1 MSVNPIAYMDGR
13 QVTLEDVQRHGKGLT
28 CPTCGGRL
36 VVKDGRGRFVARERP
51 RNRAKG
57 KHFAHTA
64 NSGCH
69 GEGAVHYQVKKNLCE
84 DINSALKMPREE
96 RNFHGR
102 ISYLCPDP
110 MYGPKDIIKSAPG
123 SGFLH
128 QEFEQ
133 MQHGYHEYDLLH
145 CSARPTWTAPIL
157 DHAECEVWL
166 DGRRTRADIAGLDK
180 DRNVLWVIE
189 IQRSGLSHAAIDHA
203 QEKGIPLFVVDLTNL
218 PQPSA
223 DDQMA
228 EATSFE
234 YHILADNLARGF
246 YPCAN
251 KSFNTE
257 CARKAVGMGPD
268 DRRWSKWCIYVHTGP
283 GNCDHDWCPDCEEV
297 VLHEC
302 GESLCPDEVY
312 MFDHGIDALTMYDD
326 PFHKAKSH
334 VPQF

>member
-1 MSVNPIAYMDGR
+1 MSVNPIAYKDGR
-13 QVTLEDVQRHGKGLT
+13 QVTLDEVERHSKGLT
-28 CPTCGGRL
+28 CPSCERKL
-36 VVKDGRGRFVARERP
+36 VVKDGRGHFVARESP

-57 KHFAHTA
+57 KHFAHIA

-69 GEGAVHYQVKKNLCE
+69 GEGPVHYRVKKSLCE
-84 DINSALKMPREE
+84 AINSALKMPREE

-110 MYGPKDIIKSAPG
+110 AYGPKDTFKHAPG
-123 SGFLH
+123 SGYLH

-218 PQPSA
+218 PKPSA
-223 DDQMA
+223 NDQME

-234 YHILADNLARGF
+234 YHILAENLARGF
-246 YPCAN
+246 TLVPTN
-251 KSFNTE
+251 RSTWS
-257 CARKAVGMGPD
+257 ARA
-268 DRRWSKWCIYVHTGP
+268 RR
-283 GNCDHDWCPDCEEV
+283 
-297 VLHEC
+297 
-302 GESLCPDEVY
+302 
-312 MFDHGIDALTMYDD
+312 
-326 PFHKAKSH
+326 
-334 VPQF
+334 